1 LANTTIEKRSYT
13 SLLLL
18 LLLFF
23 DRKIEAA
30 TAGLPCEYS
39 KFTKYQKIML

>member
-13 SLLLL
+13 SS
-18 LLLFF
+18 LLFF

-30 TAGLPCEYS
+30 TAGLPREYS
-39 KFTKYQKIML
+39 KLLNNISKDNANS